1 MNIKKIEKIQV
12 KPIDPKPE
20 QLDLF
25 KAVYA
30 QEYTNAFTFYE
41 SIPRFVVA
49 RGAQK
54 FIKWNEDGTAAPLR
68 RKFTSEGQQ
77 YDLILIPAYVEK
89 DEDTIKAQFP

>member
-1 MNIKKIEKIQV
+1 MNNKQIEKIQV

-25 KAVYA
+25 KSVSA

-49 RGAQK
+49 RGQSN

-68 RKFTSEGQQ
+68 RKFTSGGQQ

-89 DEDTIKAQFP
+89 DRDTLKAQFP